1 MNTKTKNNA
10 SAISL
15 KHHGNC
21 YPNMGKKNSPLCSSQ
36 LCFGP
41 LRAHPW
47 SCCSE
52 LLMEEESLIHLLIKE
67 TSLLEMYFC
76 LWNHHLETLLLL
88 WLKGPMT
95 QGLQKSTGDNPNS
108 PVLEHSSAMGKLFG
122 RVSAK
127 HSAEAKL
134 STTAVLTDG
143 WRGLPSGRA
152 RFLIILVTFTTLM
165 LPLPML
171 YDCDLNKPPETSPY
185 FHTSL
190 SYHQTGR
197 DLWEGRTSI
206 HSFFSLN
213 TGFKE
218 ILPLLCVSQHLC
230 TSRAWHLTPC

>member
-1 MNTKTKNNA
+1 MNTETKNSA

-21 YPNMGKKNSPLCSSQ
+21 YPNMGKKKQSSLQQSVMLWATEGSPM
-36 LCFGP
+36 
-41 LRAHPW
+41 
-47 SCCSE
+47 E
-52 LLMEEESLIHLLIKE
+52 LLLWAPPGGGKLIHLLIKE

-88 WLKGPMT
+88 WLEGPMT

-108 PVLEHSSAMGKLFG
+108 PVLEHSSVMGKLFG

-127 HSAEAKL
+127 HSAEAKQ

-152 RFLIILVTFTTLM
+152 RFLTILVTFTTLM

-171 YDCDLNKPPETSPY
+171 YACDLNKPPETSPY

-190 SYHQTGR
+190 SYHQRGR